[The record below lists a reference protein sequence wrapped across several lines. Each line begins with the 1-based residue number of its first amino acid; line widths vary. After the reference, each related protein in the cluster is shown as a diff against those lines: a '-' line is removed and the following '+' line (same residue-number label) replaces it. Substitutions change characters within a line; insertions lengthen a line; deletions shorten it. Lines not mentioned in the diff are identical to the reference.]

1 MNFGNHQ
8 DLQEEDF
15 ERAEPLFRQAIEL
28 EPRAKQAYNNLSAI
42 YSRQD
47 KLQQAREMH
56 EKMNRVQEELASK
69 KVTGSAGGGMVTVQA
84 TGKGEIIS
92 ITIEDE
98 VIDASEKDLLQDL
111 ISGAVNDALRKA
123 RELAKSEMSGLAG
136 GVQIPGLTNM
146 F

>member
-1 MNFGNHQ
+1 M
-8 DLQEEDF
+8 DF
-15 ERAEPLFRQAIEL
+15 TSLM
-28 EPRAKQAYNNLSAI
+28 
-42 YSRQD
+42 
-47 KLQQAREMH
+47 QQAREMH

-69 KVTGSAGGGMVTVQA
+69 TVNGSAGGGMVTVQA

-92 ITIEDE
+92 IAIEAE
-98 VIDASEKDLLQDL
+98 VIDRNEKELLQDL

-123 RELAKSEMSGLAG
+123 RDLAKSEMSGLAG